1 MSTAPPGHRSYHAVA
16 THGLMGEI
24 ERQFLERA
32 QFYGWAHGRDFDDS
46 HQVTFYLRAGDVR
59 KCLPKR
65 PLEE

>member
-1 MSTAPPGHRSYHAVA
+1 
-16 THGLMGEI
+16 MGEI